1 MNTGVEPKMG
11 KESLPT
17 ERRAAAYLFK
27 LLGQPEEHV
36 TNADEWEVTMREA
49 VGHMEMEY
57 EDFKKFLY
65 WVMEENAMSAEYMRK
80 ANNPPATLVK
90 NIKVLKKLYTA
101 WAKAQS
107 IIEKKKQAKPKG
119 DNLPAYRQESGKRE
133 ILKGDV

>member
-1 MNTGVEPKMG
+1 ME
-11 KESLPT
+11 KENLPI

-27 LLGQPEEHV
+27 LLGQPEDHALHAE
-36 TNADEWEVTMREA
+36 EWEVTMREA
-49 VGHMEMEY
+49 VGHMELPY
-57 EDFKKFLY
+57 EEFKKFLH
-65 WVMEENAMSAEYMRK
+65 WVLEENVMSAEYMRK

-90 NIKVLKKLYTA
+90 NIKVLKKLYSA

-107 IIEKKKQAKPKG
+107 IIEKKKQLKPKG